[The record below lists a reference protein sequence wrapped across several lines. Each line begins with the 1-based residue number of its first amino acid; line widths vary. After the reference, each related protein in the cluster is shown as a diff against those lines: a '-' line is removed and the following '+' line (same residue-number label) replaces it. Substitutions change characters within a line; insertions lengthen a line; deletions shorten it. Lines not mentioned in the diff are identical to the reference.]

1 MNTSTDTLLAE
12 LQNLDHVVTTSLEDG
27 KDTTSVPNSLTP
39 TPTLPTSQN
48 FSTSAT
54 NLKPVPMTLTDD
66 NLNEFILKHSQ
77 ELVQNSLIAIQEL
90 KDIVGKTFDG
100 KLITSF
106 ADMVKATTGALDTL
120 NSIQL
125 EKNKQ
130 KASKEMKLLDIESR
144 KNLKVGP
151 SKVVNNNVLVAT
163 REEIF
168 KMLSQ
173 GDTPNPIESR
183 LIEHSD
189 EPKVEAQDI
198 EP

>member
-12 LQNLDHVVTTSLEDG
+12 LQNLDNVVTTSLEDG

-39 TPTLPTSQN
+39 TPTLPTSQT

-54 NLKPVPMTLTDD
+54 NLKPLPMTLTDD

-106 ADMVKATTGALDTL
+106 AAPYNPL
-120 NSIQL
+120 SI
-125 EKNKQ
+125 
-130 KASKEMKLLDIESR
+130 
-144 KNLKVGP
+144 
-151 SKVVNNNVLVAT
+151 
-163 REEIF
+163 IF
-168 KMLSQ
+168 YIHLHRPIFIRSQ
-173 GDTPNPIESR
+173 N
-183 LIEHSD
+183 
-189 EPKVEAQDI
+189 
-198 EP
+198 

>member
-54 NLKPVPMTLTDD
+54 NLKQVPMTLTDD

-189 EPKVEAQDI
+189 EPKVETS
-198 EP
+198 ET

>member
-12 LQNLDHVVTTSLEDG
+12 LQNLDKVVTTSLEDE

-39 TPTLPTSQN
+39 TPTLPTSQT

-54 NLKPVPMTLTDD
+54 NLKPLPMTLTDD

-130 KASKEMKLLDIESR
+130 KASKEMKLLEIESR

-173 GDTPNPIESR
+173 GDTLNPIESR
-183 LIEHSD
+183 LIEHSED
-189 EPKVEAQDI
+189 AKVEAQDI

>member
-12 LQNLDHVVTTSLEDG
+12 LQNLDNVVTTSLEDG

-39 TPTLPTSQN
+39 TPTLPTSQT

-54 NLKPVPMTLTDD
+54 NLKPLPMTLTDD

-130 KASKEMKLLDIESR
+130 KASKEMKLLEIESR
-144 KNLKVGP
+144 KNLKAGP

-173 GDTPNPIESR
+173 GDTLNPIESR
-183 LIEHSD
+183 LIEHSED
-189 EPKVEAQDI
+189 AKVEAQDI